1 MRFSHGPPV
10 SDNLVEPAMH
20 DRLLAVVS
28 VYAKRADRSG
38 LVNVAARYNPK
49 PFLDRPKGPSPSA
62 GRASSEELLAVPLP
76 LHEERAAPP
85 SLRTATLVEAPGR
98 HPSINRLCI
107 SGDNVMAA
115 TLEAL
120 SDKPCLSSGV
130 PSVNGAFPPFLD
142 IDGQR
147 GYPRRS
153 QGAFVFCFDLP
164 PGGLFLSVLV
174 CRMTRV
180 DRIAVGVYGSLICA
194 VIPAPK
200 RRRCPRLG
208 TMPYV
213 GSAWP
218 GRCYTSRIS
227 GEHRGALPSCAPI
240 SGSL

>member
-1 MRFSHGPPV
+1 M
-10 SDNLVEPAMH
+10 
-20 DRLLAVVS
+20 
-28 VYAKRADRSG
+28 
-38 LVNVAARYNPK
+38 
-49 PFLDRPKGPSPSA
+49 
-62 GRASSEELLAVPLP
+62 
-76 LHEERAAPP
+76 
-85 SLRTATLVEAPGR
+85 VEAPGR

-194 VIPAPK
+194 VIL
-200 RRRCPRLG
+200 C
-208 TMPYV
+208 
-213 GSAWP
+213 
-218 GRCYTSRIS
+218 
-227 GEHRGALPSCAPI
+227 
-240 SGSL
+240 